1 MCYNNSTVKE
11 MRYFEMMYGN
21 SSMGFSYSP
30 DRRNDKVNHDNAR
43 SQFLGASGSRQ
54 GGYFYS
60 PSQTCWSK
68 PSSGGWYDGAGRYHE
83 K

>member
-1 MCYNNSTVKE
+1 
-11 MRYFEMMYGN
+11 MMYGN

-30 DRRNDKVNHDNAR
+30 NRSRDVSHNNLH

-54 GGYFYS
+54 GGYYS
-60 PSQTCWSK
+60 SPTSYSTPK
-68 PSSGGWYDGAGRYHE
+68 PTSAGWYDGAGRYHE